1 MDQCGAGSGKNE
13 GSSVG
18 VGHETVGRSRSL
30 ICLPNVLLGHEGEAS
45 VWRTVDRVSIRG
57 C

>member
-1 MDQCGAGSGKNE
+1 MDQLGAGSGRNE
-13 GSSVG
+13 GSSAG
-18 VGHETVGRSRSL
+18 VGHETVGRPRSL

-45 VWRTVDRVSIRG
+45 MWRTVDRVSIRG